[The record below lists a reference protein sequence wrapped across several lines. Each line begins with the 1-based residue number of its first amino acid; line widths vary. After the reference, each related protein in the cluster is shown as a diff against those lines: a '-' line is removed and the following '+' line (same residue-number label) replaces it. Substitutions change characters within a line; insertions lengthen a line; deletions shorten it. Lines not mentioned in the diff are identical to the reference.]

1 MSEVRDNFRESMGRL
16 ASGVSIVMTE
26 IDNRP
31 WGLTV
36 SACCSISM
44 DPPLILVSLATKAAS
59 TQAIIDHNRFSV
71 GILAEDQ
78 IQPAK
83 AGSAPGTPKF
93 FEEYVESAGNFNYSV
108 KGALASIHCK
118 VDQVV
123 IAGDHTLFIG
133 LVENVDLGEFTPPL
147 LHFSRQFGEFNAFQT
162 NKI

>member
-1 MSEVRDNFRESMGRL
+1 MSEVRDNFRESMSRL

-44 DPPLILVSLATKAAS
+44 EPPLILVSLATKAAS

-83 AGSAPGTPKF
+83 AGAAPGTPKF
-93 FEEYVESAGNFNYSV
+93 FEEYVESAGHFNYSV
-108 KGALASIHCK
+108 KGALASVHCK
-118 VDQVV
+118 VDQVIV
-123 IAGDHTLFIG
+123 AGDHTLFIG
-133 LVENVDLGEFTPPL
+133 LVENVDLGECTPPL
-147 LHFSRQFGEFNAFQT
+147 LHFSRKFGEFNAFET
-162 NKI
+162 TKS